1 MDFYQ
6 KYFLINLNDYS
17 NIGIDLEIN
26 KLLFIVALAIILAT
40 LAISLIRSTMHIALG
55 RMVRKEALSEESA
68 MTLDELGI
76 NFFAVRA
83 ALKDDGMLR
92 KMISRVGE
100 NEYTYEEY
108 IEYSKKKHKKEK
120 TDFKSAKFYIKES
133 AMERAQSI
141 LDSNDT
147 PILHTVL
154 FCVLIFAV
162 FVVLMLMMPDIL
174 GFVNKALK

>member
-76 NFFAVRA
+76 NYFAVRA

-92 KMISRVGE
+92 KMISRVG
-100 NEYTYEEY
+100 
-108 IEYSKKKHKKEK
+108 
-120 TDFKSAKFYIKES
+120 
-133 AMERAQSI
+133 
-141 LDSNDT
+141 
-147 PILHTVL
+147 
-154 FCVLIFAV
+154 
-162 FVVLMLMMPDIL
+162 
-174 GFVNKALK
+174 